1 MKQNRIT
8 PPNFNIEANYIQSFT
23 QFLGIS
29 ELPDPPATV
38 PKEVLENELRNE
50 SVVDENAMEFFLQM
64 EAADQRLPTKPFSKA
79 FTLDFVATILRLA
92 GYTSGRY
99 LLSRMPLRFKMD
111 DKTAKYKAGMAL
123 ANVYQEIV
131 LLVEDDLAL
140 YGLLFCKAMAAFE
153 ENNLSRDLRGL
164 DPLERQLIPAIVMI
178 KTSSLFFCKILI
190 TQDQVDAAHSGR
202 CPATPPVVEI
212 LLPQVPNV
220 DKCEGITSLKNRL
233 IYFRLL
239 EAFKQ
244 FLV

>member
-8 PPNFNIEANYIQSFT
+8 PANFNIEANYVQSFT

-64 EAADQRLPTKPFSKA
+64 EAAVQRLPPEPFPKA
-79 FTLDFVATILRLA
+79 FTFDFVATILRLA
-92 GYTSGRY
+92 GFTSSRY

-123 ANVYQEIV
+123 ANLDQEIV
-131 LLVEDDLAL
+131 LLVEDTLGF
-140 YGLLFCKAMAAFE
+140 YGLLFLKAMVAFE
-153 ENNLSRDLRGL
+153 QNNLSRDSRGL
-164 DPLERQLIPAIVMI
+164 VPLERQLIPAIIMSES
-178 KTSSLFFCKILI
+178 SSLFFCKILI
-190 TQDQVDAAHSGR
+190 TQDQVDAAHSGG

-220 DKCEGITSLKNRL
+220 DECEGITSLENRL